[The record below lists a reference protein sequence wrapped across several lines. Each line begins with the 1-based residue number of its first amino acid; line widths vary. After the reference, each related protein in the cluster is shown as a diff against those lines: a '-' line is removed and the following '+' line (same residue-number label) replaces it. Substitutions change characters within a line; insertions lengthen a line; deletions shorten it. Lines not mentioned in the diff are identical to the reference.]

1 MKARRIL
8 IVEDEMVVQL
18 HLTRIVE
25 ELGHDVVGTAS
36 DRDEALELAS
46 AEKPELVLMDI
57 HLASGSDGVDTATEI
72 VGKHGCAVVFI
83 SAYADQAT
91 VERTERVG
99 AAGYLVKPFTQAQVR
114 AAIATAFAS
123 HARLQQ
129 ERQKTMSLTAMLERL
144 GGAVFLVD
152 DQDRITFANQS
163 AAELVGW
170 PVYRT
175 YGRQL
180 GEVLGA
186 GDAAAKLHSA
196 IRTIRSGSEQGA
208 ATIEIRDKD
217 GSARLVDVAMESV
230 RGDNAATAGVLLTL
244 RQRSEAAPIPAQP
257 KRQKRAFGKGTRFL
271 VYSHDTFGLGH
282 LRRCMALIKSVCARH
297 PEASVLL
304 VTGSPMV
311 HRYGMPQGSDYVK
324 LPALVKVEAEQYEAR
339 SLQISGD
346 AIRSLRSSLILHTVR
361 DYRPNVMLVDHSP
374 TGSRGELLPAL
385 DWLREN
391 GGCQRILGM
400 RDILDDP
407 KSVIDLWQRTKVYDV
422 LEKNYDHFVV
432 YGNQEVYDPVRQYA
446 LPSSIASRAQFMN
459 YVCTP
464 DDGMRD
470 PSAAGSKPMVF
481 VTIGGGDGGADTV
494 ILPFLKM
501 MRRFRS
507 RIDFRAEVITGPFV
521 DSELEEQVR
530 QEAEDLDVNLRSF
543 IPSTASLMRSAEVVI
558 ATGGYNTCTDIL
570 SLARRA
576 IVIPR
581 VLYRQEQRIRAE
593 RFHELGYVTCMHPDT
608 VTPESLL
615 AAIEGARKDDS
626 LMRHRA
632 NGLPIDGAPRFA
644 DFCAGLQVDAD
655 D

>member
-25 ELGHDVVGTAS
+25 ELGHEVVGTAAE
-36 DRDEALELAS
+36 RDEALELAA

-57 HLASGSDGVDTATEI
+57 HLAAGSDGVDTATEI
-72 VGKHGCAVVFI
+72 VSRHGCAVVFI

-123 HARLQQ
+123 HSRLQQ
-129 ERQKTMSLTAMLERL
+129 ERQKSLSLQTMLQRL

-152 DQDRITFANQS
+152 EQDRITFANQS

-175 YGRQL
+175 YGRAL
-180 GEVLGA
+180 GEVLGV
-186 GDAAAKLHSA
+186 GDAATQLESA
-196 IRTIRSGSEQGA
+196 MRSIRSGSDGGS
-208 ATIEIRDKD
+208 ATIEIRDKQ
-217 GSARLVDVAMESV
+217 GTSRTVDVAMESV
-230 RGDNAATAGVLLTL
+230 RGDSDGSAAVLLTL
-244 RQRSEAAPIPAQP
+244 RQRMEAMPAPLQP
-257 KRQKRAFGKGTRFL
+257 KRRRAPFGKGTRLL

-297 PEASVLL
+297 PDVSVLL

-361 DYRPNVMLVDHSP
+361 DYRPNVLLVDHSP

-385 DWLREN
+385 DWLREQ

-400 RDILDDP
+400 RDILDDS
-407 KSVIDLWQRTKVYDV
+407 KSVCDLWQRTKIYEM
-422 LEKNYDHFVV
+422 LEANYDHVVV
-432 YGNQEVYDPVRQYA
+432 YGNQQVYDPVREYA
-446 LPSSIASRAQFMN
+446 LPSSLAARARFMN

-464 DDGMRD
+464 DDGTRD
-470 PSAAGSKPMVF
+470 GVSASGKPMVF

-494 ILPFLKM
+494 ILPFLRM
-501 MRRFRS
+501 MRQYRS
-507 RIDFRAEVITGPFV
+507 RVDFHAEVITGPFV

-530 QEAEDLDVNLRSF
+530 QEAEDLDVTLRSF
-543 IPSTASLMRSAEVVI
+543 IPSTAGLMRKAEVVI

-581 VLYRQEQRIRAE
+581 VLYRQEQKIRAE
-593 RFHELGYVTCMHPDT
+593 RFSSSAT
-608 VTPESLL
+608 
-615 AAIEGARKDDS
+615 
-626 LMRHRA
+626 
-632 NGLPIDGAPRFA
+632 
-644 DFCAGLQVDAD
+644 
-655 D
+655 

>member
-25 ELGHDVVGTAS
+25 ELGHEVVGAAS
-36 DRDEALELAS
+36 EREEALELA
-46 AEKPELVLMDI
+46 AGEKPELVLMDI
-57 HLASGSDGVDTATEI
+57 HLAAGSDGVDTATEI
-72 VGKHGCAVVFI
+72 VNRHGCAVVFI

-129 ERQKTMSLTAMLERL
+129 ERQKSMSLQAMLQRL

-175 YGRQL
+175 YGRAL
-180 GEVLGA
+180 GEVLGI
-186 GDAAAKLHSA
+186 GDATTVLQNA
-196 IRTIRSGSEQGA
+196 IRSIRSGSEGGA
-208 ATIEIRDKD
+208 ATIEIRDKE
-217 GSARLVDVAMESV
+217 GSARTVDVAMESV
-230 RGDNAATAGVLLTL
+230 RGENDASAGVLLTL
-244 RQRSEAAPIPAQP
+244 RQRSDAAQLPAQP
-257 KRQKRAFGKGTRFL
+257 GRRRAPFGKGTRFL

-297 PEASVLL
+297 PDASVLL

-361 DYRPNVMLVDHSP
+361 DYRPNVLLVDHSP
-374 TGSRGELLPAL
+374 MGSRGELLPAL
-385 DWLREN
+385 DWLREQ

-407 KSVIDLWQRTKVYDV
+407 KSVCESWQRTKVYDV
-422 LEKNYDHFVV
+422 LEANYDHLVV
-432 YGNQEVYDPVRQYA
+432 YGNQGVYDPIREYA
-446 LPSSIASRAQFMN
+446 LPAPLAARARFMN

-464 DDGMRD
+464 DDGLRD
-470 PSAAGSKPMVF
+470 AGATGTKPMVF

-494 ILPFLKM
+494 ILPFLRM
-501 MRRFRS
+501 MKQFKS
-507 RIDFRAEVITGPFV
+507 RIDYHAEIITGPFV
-521 DSELEEQVR
+521 DAELEEQVR
-530 QEAEDLDVNLRSF
+530 QEAEHLDVTLRSF
-543 IPSTASLMRSAEVVI
+543 VPSTASLMRRAEVVI

-581 VLYRQEQRIRAE
+581 VLYRQEQKIRAE
-593 RFHELGYVTCMHPDT
+593 RFQELGYVRCMLPEA
-608 VTPESLL
+608 VTPESLF
-615 AAIEGARKDDS
+615 AAIEASRREEP
-626 LMRHRA
+626 LTALRA
-632 NGLPIDGAPRFA
+632 QELPTDGALRFA
-644 DFCAGLQVDAD
+644 EFCSGLQVNVDA
-655 D
+655 

>member
-25 ELGHDVVGTAS
+25 ELGHEVVGTAS
-36 DRDEALELAS
+36 DRDEALELAA

-57 HLASGSDGVDTATEI
+57 HLAAGSDGVDTATEI
-72 VGKHGCAVVFI
+72 VGKHGCAVIFI

-114 AAIATAFAS
+114 AAIATALAS
-123 HARLQQ
+123 HARLQS
-129 ERQKTMSLTAMLERL
+129 EKQKSVSLQAMLEKL

-175 YGRQL
+175 YGRAL

-186 GDAAAKLHSA
+186 EAEAARLQSA
-196 IRTIRSGSEQGA
+196 LRSIREGSEQGA

-217 GSARLVDVAMESV
+217 GATRTVDVSMESV
-230 RGDNAATAGVLLTL
+230 RGGHDSATGVLLTL
-244 RQRSEAAPIPAQP
+244 RQRAGASSAPSSH
-257 KRQKRAFGKGTRFL
+257 KRVQRPFGKGTRLL

-297 PEASVLL
+297 PDASVLL

-324 LPALVKVEAEQYEAR
+324 LPALVKVEAEKYEAR

-346 AIRSLRSSLILHTVR
+346 AIRNLRSSLILHTVR
-361 DYRPNVMLVDHSP
+361 DYRPNVLLVDHSP

-385 DWLREN
+385 DWLREQ

-422 LEKNYDHFVV
+422 LEANYDHFVV
-432 YGNQEVYDPVRQYA
+432 YGNQQVYDPVREYA
-446 LPSSIASRAQFMN
+446 LSSTLAARAQFMN

-464 DDGMRD
+464 DEGQRDG
-470 PSAAGSKPMVF
+470 AATGGKPMVF

-494 ILPFLKM
+494 ILPFLRM
-501 MRRFRS
+501 MRRFKS
-507 RIDFRAEVITGPFV
+507 RIDFRAEIITGPFV
-521 DSELEEQVR
+521 DAELEEQVR
-530 QEAEDLDVNLRSF
+530 QESEDLDVSLRNF
-543 IPSTASLMRSAEVVI
+543 VPSTASLMRSAEVVI

-581 VLYRQEQRIRAE
+581 VLYRQEQKIRAE
-593 RFHELGYVTCMHPDT
+593 RFHQLGYVTCMHPDS
-608 VTPESLL
+608 VNPESLL
-615 AAIEGARKDDS
+615 AAIEAARKDDS
-626 LMRHRA
+626 LQRLRA
-632 NGLPIDGAPRFA
+632 KGLPTDGAPRFA
-644 DFCAGLQVDAD
+644 DFCAGLQVEAD
-655 D
+655 S

>member
-1 MKARRIL
+1 MKSRRIL

-25 ELGHDVVGTAS
+25 ELGHDVVGTAA

-46 AEKPELVLMDI
+46 SEKPELVLMDI
-57 HLASGSDGVDTATEI
+57 HLASGSDGVETASSLVAE
-72 VGKHGCAVVFI
+72 HGCAVIFI

-91 VERTERVG
+91 VERTEQVG

-123 HARLQQ
+123 HARLVQ
-129 ERQKTMSLTAMLERL
+129 ERQRSHSLQAMLERI
-144 GGAVFLVD
+144 GGAVFLLD
-152 DQDRITFANQS
+152 ATDRITFANQS

-175 YGRQL
+175 YGRSL
-180 GEVLGA
+180 GEVFGAAGQSSPLAEALG
-186 GDAAAKLHSA
+186 SV
-196 IRTIRSGSEQGA
+196 RSGSQRGS
-208 ATIEIRDKD
+208 ATIELFDKD
-217 GSARLVDVAMESV
+217 GKPRMVEIAMEPV
-230 RGDNAATAGVLLTL
+230 RTDQDGAEGVLLTL
-244 RQRSEAAPIPAQP
+244 RQRAAQIDRNLPATV
-257 KRQKRAFGKGTRFL
+257 KKAFGKGTRLL

-282 LRRCMALIKSVCARH
+282 LRRCMALIKAVCARH

-311 HRYGMPQGSDYVK
+311 HRYGMPTGSDYVK

-346 AIRSLRSSLILHTVR
+346 AIRSLRSNLILHTVK
-361 DYRPNVMLVDHSP
+361 DYRPNALLVDHSP

-385 DWLREN
+385 DWLRQN

-407 KSVIDLWQRTKVYDV
+407 KSVMETWKRTGVYEA
-422 LEKNYDHFVV
+422 LEANYDHVVV
-432 YGNQEVYDPVRQYA
+432 YGNQEVYDPVREYQ
-446 LPSSIASRAQFMN
+446 LPASLASRAKFMN

-464 DDGMRD
+464 DDGLKD
-470 PSAAGSKPMVF
+470 APSSSGKPTVL

-501 MRRFRS
+501 LRARRAD
-507 RIDFRAEVITGPFV
+507 IDFHAEILTGPFV
-521 DSELEEQVR
+521 DPELEQRIRE
-530 QEAEDLDVNLRSF
+530 ESEDLPCTIRGFV
-543 IPSTASLMRSAEVVI
+543 PSTAALIRSSELVI

-581 VLYRQEQRIRAE
+581 VLYRQEQWIRAS
-593 RFHELGYVTCMHPDT
+593 RFQELGFVTCMHPDS
-608 VTPESLL
+608 VNPDSLFT
-615 AAIEGARKDDS
+615 AIQSARKDET
-626 LMRHRA
+626 LTRLRQK
-632 NGLPIDGAPRFA
+632 GLPIDGAPRFA
-644 DFCAGLQVDAD
+644 EFCASLMVDAD
-655 D
+655 V